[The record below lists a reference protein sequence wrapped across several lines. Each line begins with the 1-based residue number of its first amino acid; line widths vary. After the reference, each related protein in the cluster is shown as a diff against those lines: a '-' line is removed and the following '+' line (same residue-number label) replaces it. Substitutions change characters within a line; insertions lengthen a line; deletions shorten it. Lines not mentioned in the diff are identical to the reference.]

1 MAILVSCN
9 LPKHSRTFLR
19 TCSYKSLLLL
29 LLSAPVCK
37 GKSKST
43 LFIQMEE
50 GKETYR
56 KKKQMFE
63 IQTHSS
69 CLVDSGGKADW
80 GFVGSTW
87 KIHSRCY
94 RRQFNIFANF
104 LYVMKLK

>member
-1 MAILVSCN
+1 M
-9 LPKHSRTFLR
+9 
-19 TCSYKSLLLL
+19 
-29 LLSAPVCK
+29 CK